1 LSTGAIAGIG
11 VGAALVGIAL
21 IGGGVW
27 WGFKKG
33 QQKGRERQVVVE
45 NFVAAPEYTVGG
57 HGGSD
62 GGAPGAAVG
71 AGAYEKPAGAMRV
84 AEMYGTDGRRVEMQA

>member
-1 LSTGAIAGIG
+1 M
-11 VGAALVGIAL
+11 GAALVGIAL

-57 HGGSD
+57 HGGSG

-71 AGAYEKPAGAMRV
+71 AAVGPGAYEKPAGTMRA